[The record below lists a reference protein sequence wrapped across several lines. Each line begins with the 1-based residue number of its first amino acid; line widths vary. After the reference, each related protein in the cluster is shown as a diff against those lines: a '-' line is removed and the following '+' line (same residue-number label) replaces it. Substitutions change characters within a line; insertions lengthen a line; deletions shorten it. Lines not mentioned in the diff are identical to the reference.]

1 MFFLWNAIWGG
12 LLMASVWFV
21 DHAHFTTPAWH
32 GVLMQIIAFLFAVP
46 MSAMMLF
53 RLNDL
58 RWPRS
63 LVVPTCVLYVG
74 MSAGQLL
81 DRPLLLGKI
90 TTAVLGLYS
99 GLLYLA
105 LTFPILPARSG
116 E

>member
-1 MFFLWNAIWGG
+1 
-12 LLMASVWFV
+12 MASIWFV
-21 DHAHFTTPAWH
+21 DHAHFPTPAWH
-32 GVLMQIIAFLFAVP
+32 GALMQIIAFLFAVP
-46 MSAMMLF
+46 MLAMMLF

-63 LVVPTCVLYVG
+63 LVVPTCALFVA

-105 LTFPILPARSG
+105 LTFPVFPERRY
-116 E
+116 